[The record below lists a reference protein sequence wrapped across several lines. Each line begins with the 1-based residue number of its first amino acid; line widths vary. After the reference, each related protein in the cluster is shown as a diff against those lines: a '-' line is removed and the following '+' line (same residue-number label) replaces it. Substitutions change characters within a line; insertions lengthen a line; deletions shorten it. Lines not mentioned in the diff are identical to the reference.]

1 MAGPYAGPGTD
12 GRMPAPESGG
22 TGAPRIGSID
32 LLHQGPMGQKQI
44 KAGNRKEDAPR
55 AMQKSYRSGLVKH
68 FVQGEPHFCGA
79 NSA

>member
-1 MAGPYAGPGTD
+1 
-12 GRMPAPESGG
+12 
-22 TGAPRIGSID
+22 
-32 LLHQGPMGQKQI
+32 MGQKQI

-68 FVQGEPHFCGA
+68 FVQGESHFCGA